1 MPVTLNFG
9 NHHNYTLNES
19 RLSHLLSADKEKA
32 TRMGS
37 WDKLQDHFRS
47 ERKDHALEV
56 LYSIIHGQGRGEPGE
71 MEVNIEDMGKIYAFK
86 KLQHLA
92 CPVHQDLF
100 KIKMDASQTQFL
112 FMVGDTVISQSRIQ
126 DILNLSDNVVVE
138 SMNSEEK
145 QLFLQICEIIGSN
158 IAWHP
163 ELLQA
168 SVSTLRKEV
177 TSNVQIKEAVYGLVR
192 PAEAP
197 DHQFVEWQSSLSD
210 DEKSML
216 TCINAGNF
224 DPITQFCKIGYQEVQ
239 AEVAFCMMH
248 PCISYLLHTY
258 SPFAEFKE
266 TNAGFLNKLNQD
278 YKDYHKNKVFID
290 AILEKIYLTH
300 ERSLHIGENE
310 CSRNILL
317 A

>member
-92 CPVHQDLF
+92 CPAHQDLF

-126 DILNLSDNVVVE
+126 DILN
-138 SMNSEEK
+138 
-145 QLFLQICEIIGSN
+145 
-158 IAWHP
+158 
-163 ELLQA
+163 
-168 SVSTLRKEV
+168 
-177 TSNVQIKEAVYGLVR
+177 
-192 PAEAP
+192 
-197 DHQFVEWQSSLSD
+197 
-210 DEKSML
+210 
-216 TCINAGNF
+216 
-224 DPITQFCKIGYQEVQ
+224 
-239 AEVAFCMMH
+239 
-248 PCISYLLHTY
+248 
-258 SPFAEFKE
+258 
-266 TNAGFLNKLNQD
+266 
-278 YKDYHKNKVFID
+278 
-290 AILEKIYLTH
+290 
-300 ERSLHIGENE
+300 
-310 CSRNILL
+310 
-317 A
+317 